1 LVDYVR
7 LLAEEMVSRFV
18 GHDVPRIIYR
28 WSCPNCGLSSS
39 SHRLVLGLP
48 CERCIKDEE
57 LRELMGMQAIG
68 DHAKIYRFLHERG
81 RVRENVD
88 QDLGYR
94 EIVRVEEELSEF
106 SEMFRRSVG
115 RDPWSIQKMWAR
127 RVIMGSS
134 FALMAPTGVGKT
146 TFGVVMAIYMALKKG
161 WRSLIVVPT
170 IPLVNQVLRR
180 AQEYIDR
187 LSLGGVVSVVAYH
200 SRLSQNDRR
209 SIIDRLSRG
218 DFSIFVTTSAF
229 FRNQDHVNIV
239 SGKINFFFIDDVDA
253 ILKGGKILYSLLEVM
268 RIDRET
274 IEKAEEIVNL
284 KARLVFRESSED
296 IERINALKRDIRRAT
311 RSDIVIVISTATG
324 RARGRRIKILREIFG
339 FEVGTRHDVIRNVI
353 DTYRIVSSREKM
365 ISEAVEIIKKIGG
378 GGIIYVPRD
387 LGIDYAEKIAEA
399 LSKST
404 GLRVAPLTSRSVKI
418 IDMLASREIDVV
430 VGVSTYY
437 GVAVRG
443 IDLPEVIRYA
453 IFLEAPRRRVTLDM
467 SEIGLSDI
475 PRILE
480 LALDVVEEEKKD
492 EVLAVLNKIL
502 RVIRRSSPTYLKEAF
517 ERVRRGEISS
527 WAEKAIKE
535 GLNMVGSL
543 LSTPGFIDKLERNP
557 FIKVERAGM
566 KIYVYIPDW
575 ATYIQASGR
584 TSRLYVGGI
593 SRGLSVILET
603 DERLLKGLERRLR
616 LISEDIALRHLDTI
630 DLDQTMREIDRDREN
645 IRRAREGRVFE
656 IVGVPLKELT
666 KTVLVVVESPNKA
679 RTIASFFGRPSVK
692 EIGEIRVY
700 EASLGNITL
709 LITAS
714 GGHAYDLAVDDIDNN
729 IYIGRDSLH
738 GVIIDNGS
746 YIPIYTTI
754 KRCMKCGYQFT
765 NDSIGELLRCP
776 ICGSQE
782 IRDSRGTLRALRRVA
797 IEVDEIYIATDPDTE
812 GEKIAF
818 DIFVSLLPYNNR
830 IKRIEFHEV
839 TRRAFIEALSR
850 PRDMDIN
857 RVKAQLVRRIED
869 RWIGFLLSQ
878 KVTDHVKEE
887 KDIDLRYRLSAGRVQ
902 TPVLGWVVTSTREHR
917 KKKYM
922 VIRLTSDNNEPLY
935 QLEIPIADPGLKRV
949 PEPGS
954 RIVVRA
960 VVGDAGEERLN
971 PLPPYTTDAFL
982 VDVSQYMRIP
992 APKAMAIAQDLFEM
1006 GLITYHRTDS
1016 TRISDVGLEI
1026 AKRYLTEAG
1035 KAELI
1040 FLRRWGEE
1048 GAHEGI
1054 RPTRP
1059 MDLRMLERMI
1069 AEGVIDI
1076 RLSRDHMRVYDM
1088 IFRRFIASQS
1098 RPARVRMCEVVF
1110 ELSDDKGVIYISK
1123 PYREICGVIDP
1134 GFMEFYNHPFKVIS
1148 RDSLNRSW
1156 DIEVTG
1162 ELFRGDRLYT
1172 PGDLVRR
1179 MKQEGIGRPSTYAK
1193 IVDIILRRY
1202 VYKGFFKRTGYLVSN
1217 KYGRMVYDF
1226 LSKEYEGLINIERT
1240 RKLEEKMD
1248 LVEKGS
1254 IDYREVISDLYQELK
1269 GYNLNMSGGGK
1280 REGG

>member
-1 LVDYVR
+1 MVDYVR
-7 LLAEEMVSRFV
+7 LLVEEMVSRLV
-18 GHDVPRIIYR
+18 GYEVPRIIYR

-39 SHRLVLGLP
+39 SYRLILGLP
-48 CERCIKDEE
+48 CERCVKDEE
-57 LRELMGMQAIG
+57 LRELMDMQVIG
-68 DHAKIYRFLHERG
+68 DHNKIYRFLRERG
-81 RVRENVD
+81 RVRRDVD
-88 QDLGYR
+88 QDLGYK

-115 RDPWSIQKMWAR
+115 REPWSIQKMWAR

-146 TFGVVMAIYMALKKG
+146 TFGIVMAIYMALKKG

-170 IPLVNQVLRR
+170 IPLVNQVLKR
-180 AQEYIDR
+180 AQEYIDK
-187 LSLGGVVSVVAYH
+187 LSLGGIVSVIAYH

-209 SIIDRLSRG
+209 SVIDRLSRG
-218 DFSIFVTTSAF
+218 DFSILVTTSAF

-253 ILKGGKILYSLLEVM
+253 ILRGGKILYSLLEVM
-268 RIDRET
+268 GIDRET

-296 IERINALKRDIRRAT
+296 IERINALKRDIRRAAK
-311 RSDIVIVISTATG
+311 SDIVIVISTATG
-324 RARGRRIKILREIFG
+324 RVRGRRIKILREIFG

-353 DTYRIVSSREKM
+353 DTYKIVSSHEKL
-365 ISEAVEIIKKIGG
+365 ISEAAEIIKKIGG

-387 LGIDYAEKIAEA
+387 LGIEYAEKIAEA

-404 GLRVAPLTSRSVKI
+404 GLRVAPLTSRSIKI

-443 IDLPEVIRYA
+443 IDLPDVIRYA
-453 IFLEAPRRRVTLDM
+453 IFLEVPRHRIALDI

-480 LALDVVEEEKKD
+480 LALDVIEEEKKD

-517 ERVRRGEISS
+517 ERVRKGEISS

-535 GLNMVGSL
+535 GLDMVGSF
-543 LSTPGFIDKLERNP
+543 LSTPAFIDKLENNP
-557 FIKVERAGM
+557 FIKVERVGM

-616 LISEDIALRHLDTI
+616 LISEDIVLRSLDAI
-630 DLDQTMREIDRDREN
+630 DLDQIMREIDRDREN

-656 IVGVPLKELT
+656 IVDVPLKELT
-666 KTVLVVVESPNKA
+666 RTVLVVVESPNKA
-679 RTIASFFGRPSVK
+679 RTIASFFGRPSIK

-714 GGHAYDLAVDDIDNN
+714 GGHTYDLAVDDIDNN
-729 IYIGRDSLH
+729 IYKGRDSLH
-738 GVIIDNGS
+738 GVIIDNGD

-765 NDSIGELLRCP
+765 NDSIDEPLRCP

-782 IRDSRGTLRALRRVA
+782 IRDSRSTLRALRRVA

-850 PRDMDIN
+850 PRDIDIN

-922 VIRLTSDNNEPLY
+922 VIRLTSDSNEPLY
-935 QLEIPIADPGLKRV
+935 QLEIPITDLKRV

-954 RIVVRA
+954 RITVRA
-960 VVGDAGEERLN
+960 IVRNAGEERLN
-971 PLPPYTTDAFL
+971 PLPPYTTDTLL
-982 VDVSQYMRIP
+982 VDLSQYLRIP
-992 APKAMAIAQDLFEM
+992 APRAMAIAQDLFEM

-1016 TRISDVGLEI
+1016 TRISDAGLEI

-1040 FLRRWGEE
+1040 FLRRWGEG

-1069 AEGVIDI
+1069 AEGIIDI

-1098 RPARVRMCEVVF
+1098 RPARVKMCEIVF
-1110 ELSDDKGVIYISK
+1110 ELRDDKEIIYISK
-1123 PYREICGVIDP
+1123 PYKEICGVIEP
-1134 GFMEFYNHPFKVIS
+1134 GFMEFYSHPFKVIS
-1148 RDSLNRSW
+1148 RDSLGRSW

-1172 PGDLVRR
+1172 PGDLVRL

-1202 VYKGFFKRTGYLVSN
+1202 IYKGFFKRTGFLVSN

-1226 LSKEYEGLINIERT
+1226 LSKEYKDLINIERT

-1254 IDYREVISDLYQELK
+1254 IDYREVISDLYKELK
-1269 GYNLNMSGGGK
+1269 GYNLNILGGG
-1280 REGG
+1280 RHEGG